1 MLVEMEG
8 DVGEKEEE
16 QVQVVV
22 EEKQAQ
28 RRCTGA

>member
-22 EEKQAQ
+22 EEKAR